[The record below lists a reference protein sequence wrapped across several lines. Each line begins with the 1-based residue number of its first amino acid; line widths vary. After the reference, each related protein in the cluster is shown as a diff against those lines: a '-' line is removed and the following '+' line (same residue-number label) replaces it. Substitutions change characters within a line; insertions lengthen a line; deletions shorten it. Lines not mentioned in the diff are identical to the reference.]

1 MILPSDGMQVVRN
14 RHSVYAGQD
23 KRSWTRYAR
32 HSDPT
37 RCEARN
43 RFVGWY
49 RSIDWYRPAPRAQ
62 VIQLDGG
69 YTLNIYAEAQPS
81 LYRSGVGAP
90 NYEIFTGIALQLPRR
105 FTNSRHLF

>member
-1 MILPSDGMQVVRN
+1 MRGEESI
-14 RHSVYAGQD
+14 
-23 KRSWTRYAR
+23 
-32 HSDPT
+32 
-37 RCEARN
+37 
-43 RFVGWY
+43 VGWY
-49 RSIDWYRPAPRAQ
+49 RSIDWYRPVPRAQ

-90 NYEIFTGIALQLPRR
+90 NYQIFTGIALQLPPR